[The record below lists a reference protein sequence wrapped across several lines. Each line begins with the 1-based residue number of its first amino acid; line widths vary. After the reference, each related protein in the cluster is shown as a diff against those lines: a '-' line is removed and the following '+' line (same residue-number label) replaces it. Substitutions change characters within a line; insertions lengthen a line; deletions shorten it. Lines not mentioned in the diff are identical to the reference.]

1 MIADKILNFIDG
13 EYVATDKWYENRNPI
28 NNKVIGMV
36 AEAGEKEVD
45 AAVKAAKAALKGP

>member
-1 MIADKILNFIDG
+1 MVADKILNFIDG

-36 AEAGEKEVD
+36 AEAG
-45 AAVKAAKAALKGP
+45 AVPGERGQRR

>member
-36 AEAGEKEVD
+36 AEAGERIGLPSGRFD
-45 AAVKAAKAALKGP
+45 SGL

>member
-28 NNKVIGMV
+28 NN
-36 AEAGEKEVD
+36 
-45 AAVKAAKAALKGP
+45 